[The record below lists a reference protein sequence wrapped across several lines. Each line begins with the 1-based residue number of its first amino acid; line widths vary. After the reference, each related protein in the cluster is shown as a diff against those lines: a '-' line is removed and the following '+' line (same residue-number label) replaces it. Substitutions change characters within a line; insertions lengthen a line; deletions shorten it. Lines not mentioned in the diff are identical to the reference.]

1 MHETKDLSVRGVVR
15 FAVALLVV
23 GVLLHLGIAA
33 LFGVYKRET
42 DRGDRP
48 AHPLAQTPAAP
59 PAPRLEVAPRAAL
72 EALRREED
80 ALLRSY
86 GWVDRTQGRARIP
99 IDRALDMIERRGLP
113 VRPSPPPA
121 D

>member
-15 FAVALLVV
+15 FAAALLVV
-23 GVLLHLGIAA
+23 GVLLHAGIAV

-42 DRGDRP
+42 DRKDRP
-48 AHPLAQTPAAP
+48 PHPLATTAP
-59 PAPRLEVAPRAAL
+59 PPGPALEIAPRAAL

-80 ALLRSY
+80 ALLHSY

-99 IDRALDMIERRGLP
+99 IDRALDLIERRGLP
-113 VRPSPPPA
+113 VRPTPPPA

>member
-1 MHETKDLSVRGVVR
+1 MHETKDLNVRGVVR
-15 FAVALLVV
+15 FAAALLVV
-23 GVLLHLGIAA
+23 GVVLHAAIAA

-42 DRGDRP
+42 DRADRP
-48 AHPLAQTPAAP
+48 PHPLATPAPP

-80 ALLRSY
+80 ALLHSY
-86 GWVDRTQGRARIP
+86 GWVDRSQGRARIP
-99 IDRALDMIERRGLP
+99 IDRALEMIERRGLP
-113 VRPSPPPA
+113 VRSAPPPA